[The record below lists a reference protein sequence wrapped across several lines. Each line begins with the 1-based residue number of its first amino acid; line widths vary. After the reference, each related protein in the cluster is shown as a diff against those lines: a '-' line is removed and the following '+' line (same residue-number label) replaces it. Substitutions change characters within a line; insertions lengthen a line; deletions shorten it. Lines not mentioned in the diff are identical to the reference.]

1 MIMEVV
7 IDQRQPVA
15 VSESEPGNFVVMIAQ
30 NNDRLLDLGF
40 IEDRRAKVPVSF
52 PG

>member
-1 MIMEVV
+1 MEAV
-7 IDQRQPVA
+7 IDQRQFVA
-15 VSESEPGNFVVMIAQ
+15 VREAEPGNFVVMVTL